1 MTTIPDD
8 GRVIEYNP
16 TMPQVSSN
24 GVKATSLP
32 CPHDEEHFEILIDP
46 NVQEADP
53 IVWCRQCGSLRVN
66 RPHNAWLTPTAPV
79 GTIYSPPLAPGIA
92 ALIAANQG
100 IFLDVG
106 CSDHKSQGSIGMDI
120 RAVEGVD
127 IVHDL
132 ESFPWPLPDG
142 CAKRILC
149 SHLIEHIK
157 PWLTVKFIDE
167 CWRVMQEN
175 GQLMIATPYAGSPR
189 FWQDP
194 THVHGWME
202 ATPLYFTPGHPL
214 YDVYRPKPWKLEL
227 NEWASVGDLSV
238 ILAKLP
244 EGPSA

>member
-1 MTTIPDD
+1 VLPPD
-8 GRVIEYNP
+8 
-16 TMPQVSSN
+16 
-24 GVKATSLP
+24 
-32 CPHDEEHFEILIDP
+32 
-46 NVQEADP
+46 
-53 IVWCRQCGSLRVN
+53 
-66 RPHNAWLTPTAPV
+66 
-79 GTIYSPPLAPGIA
+79 IA

-106 CSDHKSQGSIGMDI
+106 CSDHKSPGSIGMDI

-132 ESFPWPLPDG
+132 EVFPWPLPDG

-157 PWLTVKFIDE
+157 PWLTVQFLDE
-167 CWRVMQEN
+167 CWRVMQEQ

-202 ATPLYFTPGHPL
+202 ATPQYFDCAYPLWGVYHPAC
-214 YDVYRPKPWKLEL
+214 WKIEL
-227 NEWASVGDLSV
+227 NEWNSIGDLNV
-238 ILAKLP
+238 ILSKRG
-244 EGPSA
+244 GPHGGHV